1 MFKLT
6 FALGSVLVS
15 AQLLAVPEANIERY
29 TVTTERSFYDDT
41 LARIFPQY
49 RYNQRNI
56 GSPVHIND
64 ILLQSPSVSL
74 NGQGGQL
81 QNINIRG
88 FSRWRV
94 HSLVDGVPVVSD
106 RRAGASIG
114 FVPPSLID
122 NVSVVPGATSTYL
135 GSGAIGGAVNLH
147 FNSVVEPTIQIGVSD
162 NQNRREISY
171 ADVVD
176 DTDWHIA
183 YRHAGNGEDANSREL
198 LDGFE
203 QTSFFIRHRSQDSD
217 VEEAWTLYSHNR
229 DIGKSSSD
237 FPTDKITVY
246 PSNTHWLGKLRFNI
260 KSQDDDSENGLEAS
274 VWWHRN
280 TLETNTLRPEKRINT
295 SDNEALDF
303 GASVGKRLM
312 VSEWFTHWQL
322 QVNGREGVITDES
335 EFSLPSASLEYAIR
349 TLDASELNVAGVLDA
364 SRSFNSVSVAAG
376 GRVDWQRQSTDIA
389 DVVDAK
395 AVTNANVSGFIGT
408 SYALSSR
415 WTTSIYLSSAF
426 RNPSLTERF
435 FSGETPRGTVLGDSQ
450 LDSENAIN
458 TQATVFYA
466 DDQISG
472 SLALFY
478 QEVDNYIERKTVRD
492 NAGNDTE
499 ILQYSNLDSA
509 VIKGANYQIKWNDSN
524 EQWGVQLTG
533 AFTHGKD
540 NHGATVADI
549 PPHNHRLTLHYDANQ
564 WRWFSSVI
572 YRASKREV
580 GDGERELERVVT
592 LDIGAALQLT
602 PRITVNANVQN
613 LTNQLFYSSAD
624 DKAAFAQG
632 RTIQLSTTF
641 LL

>member
-41 LARIFPQY
+41 LARVFPQY

-64 ILLQSPSVSL
+64 ILLQSPAVSL

-94 HSLVDGVPVVSD
+94 QSLVDGVPVVSD

-162 NQNRREISY
+162 NQNRREVSY
-171 ADVVD
+171 SDIVD

-237 FPTDKITVY
+237 FPTDRITVY

-260 KSQDDDSENGLEAS
+260 KSQNDDSENGLEAS

-280 TLETNTLRPEKRINT
+280 TLETNTLRPERRINT

-335 EFSLPSASLEYAIR
+335 EFSLPSAPLEYAIR

-389 DVVDAK
+389 DVVDAQD
-395 AVTNANVSGFIGT
+395 VTNANVSGFIGT

-450 LDSENAIN
+450 LDSESATN

-524 EQWGVQLTG
+524 DQWGVQLTG

-540 NHGATVADI
+540 NHGSTVADI
-549 PPHNHRLTLHYDANQ
+549 PPHNHRLTLHYDAKQ

-572 YRASKREV
+572 YRASKREI

-632 RTIQLSTTF
+632 RTIQLSATF